1 MKEKALAFFQPAYT
15 HTPSRIRIRDIT
27 IAHWNGLEDSARS
40 ARNSEHDIILLSN
53 GLDRFSGKF
62 TSLQDQ
68 LVRFEGQYGNQLSI
82 PKEQITEINFASKNL
97 HPHPEAEA
105 KSEVHFYTLPHGR
118 LSGTPVASNGSDC
131 IISSEIMGT
140 IHLNT
145 DYVNIID
152 FSQQNNLLD
161 FWNDRF

>member
-1 MKEKALAFFQPAYT
+1 MRKAPRLQSLAMWT
-15 HTPSRIRIRDIT
+15 DSRWLSRQGPVY
-27 IAHWNGLEDSARS
+27 HGSLPERS
-40 ARNSEHDIILLSN
+40 
-53 GLDRFSGKF
+53 
-62 TSLQDQ
+62 T
-68 LVRFEGQYGNQLSI
+68 
-82 PKEQITEINFASKNL
+82 T
-97 HPHPEAEA
+97 
-105 KSEVHFYTLPHGR
+105 FYTLPHGR